1 MRGQAGTGVIA
12 GPALGFAGWEVPVE
26 IEPQGPGMEWAG
38 DRGRLRASDADRERA
53 VDVLK
58 AAFVQDR
65 LSKSD
70 LAERVGRVLVS
81 KTYADLAGATA
92 GIPSRRVPAPPPP
105 PRQPPTA
112 PPLQPAAPRRA
123 SPVSWKVISWV
134 VGVIVVAPGLAV
146 AFFDTYYGSFFILLL
161 AGFIASG
168 LIGSPMTP
176 GVNRH
181 RMY

>member
-1 MRGQAGTGVIA
+1 MQ
-12 GPALGFAGWEVPVE
+12 
-26 IEPQGPGMEWAG
+26 PQDPGMGWAE
-38 DRGRLRASDADRERA
+38 DHGRLRASDADRERA

-58 AAFVQDR
+58 AAFVQER

-70 LAERVGRVLVS
+70 LAERVGHALKS
-81 KTYADLAGATA
+81 KTYAELASATA
-92 GIPSRRVPAPPPP
+92 GIPPKPVAT
-105 PRQPPTA
+105 PRPK
-112 PPLQPAAPRRA
+112 PAATARPRSPAARRA
-123 SPVSWKVISWV
+123 RPVSWKVVAWV
-134 VGVIVVAPGLAV
+134 VGVIVVSPGLAV

>member
-1 MRGQAGTGVIA
+1 
-12 GPALGFAGWEVPVE
+12 VE
-26 IEPQGPGMEWAG
+26 IEPQGPGMGWAG

-70 LAERVGRVLVS
+70 LAERVGRALES

-92 GIPSRRVPAPPPP
+92 DIPPRPVPAPPP
-105 PRQPPTA
+105 RQPATPR
-112 PPLQPAAPRRA
+112 PPQPAAPRRA

-161 AGFIASG
+161 AGFVASG

-176 GVNRH
+176 GTDRH
-181 RMY
+181 KMF

>member
-1 MRGQAGTGVIA
+1 M
-12 GPALGFAGWEVPVE
+12 
-26 IEPQGPGMEWAG
+26 EPQHPGMGWAG
-38 DRGRLRASDADRERA
+38 DHGRLRASDADRERA

-58 AAFVQDR
+58 AAFVQER

-70 LAERVGRVLVS
+70 LAERVGHALKS
-81 KTYADLAGATA
+81 KTYAELASATA
-92 GIPSRRVPAPPPP
+92 GIPPKPAAIPR
-105 PRQPPTA
+105 PRQPAA
-112 PPLQPAAPRRA
+112 PRQRPPAAPRRA
-123 SPVSWKVISWV
+123 RPVSWKVVAWV

-168 LIGSPMTP
+168 LIGSPMSP

>member
-1 MRGQAGTGVIA
+1 M
-12 GPALGFAGWEVPVE
+12 E

-65 LSKSD
+65 LSKHD
-70 LAERVGRVLVS
+70 LAERVGRALES
-81 KTYADLAGATA
+81 KTYAELASSTA
-92 GIPSRRVPAPPPP
+92 GIPPKPAPIPRPRPPAT
-105 PRQPPTA
+105 PRSRQPTA
-112 PPLQPAAPRRA
+112 PRRTR
-123 SPVSWKVISWV
+123 PVSWKVVAWV
-134 VGVIVVAPGLAV
+134 VGIIVVSPGLAV

-168 LIGSPMTP
+168 LVGSPMTP
-176 GVNRH
+176 GVNRR

>member
-1 MRGQAGTGVIA
+1 M
-12 GPALGFAGWEVPVE
+12 E

-70 LAERVGRVLVS
+70 LAERVGRALGS
-81 KTYADLAGATA
+81 RTYAELASATA
-92 GIPSRRVPAPPPP
+92 DIPPKPVPTPR
-105 PRQPPTA
+105 PRQPVTPR
-112 PPLQPAAPRRA
+112 PRQPAPRRA
-123 SPVSWKVISWV
+123 RPVSWKVVAWV
-134 VGVIVVAPGLAV
+134 VSVIVVTPGLAV
-146 AFFDTYYGSFFILLL
+146 AFFDTYYGSFFILLV

-176 GVNRH
+176 GADRR
-181 RMY
+181 RMF

>member
-1 MRGQAGTGVIA
+1 
-12 GPALGFAGWEVPVE
+12 VE

-70 LAERVGRVLVS
+70 LAERVGRALGS
-81 KTYADLAGATA
+81 KTYAELASATA
-92 GIPSRRVPAPPPP
+92 GIPPKPAPIPR
-105 PRQPPTA
+105 PRQPAA
-112 PPLQPAAPRRA
+112 PRPRQPAAPRRA
-123 SPVSWKVISWV
+123 RPVSWKVVAWV
-134 VGVIVVAPGLAV
+134 VGVIVVSPGLAV

-176 GVNRH
+176 GANRH